1 MTTRDHNRA
10 ANPQGATHTEGFK
23 PQQSAGGGQNQ
34 PAILKLTR
42 AEYAH
47 IPADYKSWWTR
58 PDGTRVRVVLRGC
71 PTGGVTL
78 AEFEIIG

>member
-23 PQQSAGGGQNQ
+23 PQQSAVGQNQ
-34 PAILKLTR
+34 SAVLKLTQR
-42 AEYAH
+42 EYDR
-47 IPADYKSWWTR
+47 IPQDYKSWWTR
-58 PDGTRVRVVLRGC
+58 PTGERVRVVLRGC

-78 AEFEIIG
+78 VEVEII

>member
-1 MTTRDHNRA
+1 MTARDHTQA
-10 ANPQGATHTEGFK
+10 TDPKGSTHTEGFK
-23 PQQSAGGGQNQ
+23 PQQSAVGQNQ

-42 AEYAH
+42 AEYAR

-58 PDGTRVRVVLRGC
+58 PDGERVRVVLRGC

-78 AEFEIIG
+78 VEVEIV

>member
-23 PQQSAGGGQNQ
+23 PQQSAV
-34 PAILKLTR
+34 LKLTQR
-42 AEYAH
+42 EYDR
-47 IPADYKSWWTR
+47 IPQDYKSWWTR
-58 PDGTRVRVVLRGC
+58 PTGERVRVVLRGC

-78 AEFEIIG
+78 VEVEII